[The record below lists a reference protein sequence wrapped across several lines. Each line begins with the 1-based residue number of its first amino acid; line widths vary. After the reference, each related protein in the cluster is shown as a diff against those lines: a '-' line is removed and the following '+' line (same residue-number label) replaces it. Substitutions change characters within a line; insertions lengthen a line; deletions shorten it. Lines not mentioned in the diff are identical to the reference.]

1 MGHDFYI
8 VTTGGK
14 KISLPDDCEIRVGYG
29 YDNYNE
35 EFPVLSIHGHSGKS
49 ISIYAANVISK
60 YESET
65 AEKCVWWVEKWKN
78 IKRVADLYLKCYFYS
93 DCIDY
98 RVPDEGYESDGKLPL
113 GGVYKRML
121 KIKEDIKSRISG
133 IEYTTRWQKSFDV
146 EKTKELVEHLG
157 ECSSYIIENRKFC
170 MCEIRSEYADQ
181 CDICG
186 KAFDSDDE
194 DSEEEDADYEEDI
207 PEEKGEE
214 SDSDYDGEYLGV
226 DT

>member
-8 VTTGGK
+8 ISPEGK
-14 KISLPDDCEIRVGYG
+14 KISLPYDCEIRVGYG
-29 YDNYNE
+29 YDNYDE
-35 EFPVLSIHGHSGKS
+35 EYPVLSIHGHSGKS
-49 ISIYAANVISK
+49 ISIYATNVISK

-65 AEKCVWWVEKWKN
+65 AEKCVWWIEKWKN
-78 IKRVADLYLKCYFYS
+78 IKRVADLYLNCYFYS

-98 RVPDEGYESDGKLPL
+98 RVPDEGYESDGKFPL
-113 GGVYKRML
+113 GGTYKCML

-146 EKTKELVEHLG
+146 EEVKNLIDDLG
-157 ECSSYIIENRKFC
+157 KCSSYIIKNRKFC
-170 MCEIRSEYADQ
+170 MCEIKSEYTNQ

-186 KAFDSDDE
+186 RHYPSDEE

-207 PEEKGEE
+207 PVEE